1 MKKIA
6 ILIALGLATAMMATG
21 CASDFRFGGGSK
33 TTSTTDASNS
43 TTTNSQ
49 HPTVGQ
55 EMVEPTV
62 GQQLIDL
69 KKAKDIGAL
78 SDAEYDQE
86 KAKILNRKQ

>member
-1 MKKIA
+1 MKKI
-6 ILIALGLATAMMATG
+6 IISSFSGLAIMALLTG
-21 CASDFRFGGGSK
+21 CSIELGTG
-33 TTSTTDASNS
+33 STTRIENA
-43 TTTNSQ
+43 
-49 HPTVGQ
+49 
-55 EMVEPTV
+55 TV

>member
-1 MKKIA
+1 MENNHMKKVIISSLA
-6 ILIALGLATAMMATG
+6 GLALTALLTG
-21 CASDFRFGGGSK
+21 CSIELGTG
-33 TTSTTDASNS
+33 STTKVQNA
-43 TTTNSQ
+43 
-49 HPTVGQ
+49 
-55 EMVEPTV
+55 TV

>member
-1 MKKIA
+1 MQKIVISSLA
-6 ILIALGLATAMMATG
+6 GLALMALITG
-21 CASDFRFGGGSK
+21 CSIELGTG
-33 TTSTTDASNS
+33 STTRIENA
-43 TTTNSQ
+43 
-49 HPTVGQ
+49 
-55 EMVEPTV
+55 TV